1 MGPGRIMPG
10 TVDDAINGIQ
20 ATVKDGDYFGD
31 DGLLYCG
38 KCHTPKQVRLN
49 FFGEERILP
58 ALCEC
63 AEADLQRR
71 KEEREKREFERRV
84 QRLRDVCF
92 VSDKMHDYTFAGDDG
107 LDIRA
112 LTACKRYVA
121 QWSDM
126 KAENI
131 GLLFYG
137 DVGTGKALT
146 VDTDIITPY
155 GKKKIADIRVG
166 DCVIGWDGKPCT
178 VIGEYPQ
185 GELEVYKL
193 TFDDGTA
200 VECCEDHLWIYKTP
214 HSRNKQWRVASLKE
228 MMSKHSV
235 RGTHGWTMAIP
246 KAEPVQFENNPKLP
260 IKPYALGAMLGDG
273 GMSGMQVTFTNPEE
287 DVRER
292 VFAELSEF
300 DIDPKIRSNNLQAN
314 LSRKLGT
321 GKENKLKKALNS
333 LGLTGKHS
341 EDKFIPKD
349 YLVASIDERK
359 ELLAGLFD
367 TDGSI
372 SPNGAKSIS
381 STSYQM
387 AMDIMELARSLGI
400 RCTLR
405 KPDQRHRN
413 TCYTIGLQTSERIYK
428 SKKHATRD
436 KEKSCRKK
444 ADYMSIVSI
453 ERVGKKECKCIAVDN
468 ETKSYLCGDYIVT
481 HNTYYAACIA
491 NALIDQGVRVLM
503 TSFPRIVNTMQGMF
517 EGRQEY
523 LDEVVNYPLLIIDD
537 LGAER
542 DSSFM
547 MEQVFN
553 IIDARY
559 QIGKPLI
566 VTTNLSIEAI
576 KKPSD
581 PQYKRL
587 YDRILERCFPVK
599 MSGISRRRK
608 QLHDDYARRARMLGL
623 E

>member
-1 MGPGRIMPG
+1 MGPGRIMPE

-20 ATVKDGDYFGD
+20 ATVKAGDYFGD

-63 AEADLQRR
+63 AEADLRRR

-137 DVGTGKALT
+137 DVGTGK
-146 VDTDIITPY
+146 
-155 GKKKIADIRVG
+155 
-166 DCVIGWDGKPCT
+166 
-178 VIGEYPQ
+178 
-185 GELEVYKL
+185 
-193 TFDDGTA
+193 
-200 VECCEDHLWIYKTP
+200 
-214 HSRNKQWRVASLKE
+214 
-228 MMSKHSV
+228 
-235 RGTHGWTMAIP
+235 
-246 KAEPVQFENNPKLP
+246 
-260 IKPYALGAMLGDG
+260 
-273 GMSGMQVTFTNPEE
+273 
-287 DVRER
+287 
-292 VFAELSEF
+292 
-300 DIDPKIRSNNLQAN
+300 
-314 LSRKLGT
+314 
-321 GKENKLKKALNS
+321 
-333 LGLTGKHS
+333 
-341 EDKFIPKD
+341 
-349 YLVASIDERK
+349 
-359 ELLAGLFD
+359 
-367 TDGSI
+367 
-372 SPNGAKSIS
+372 
-381 STSYQM
+381 
-387 AMDIMELARSLGI
+387 
-400 RCTLR
+400 
-405 KPDQRHRN
+405 
-413 TCYTIGLQTSERIYK
+413 
-428 SKKHATRD
+428 
-436 KEKSCRKK
+436 
-444 ADYMSIVSI
+444 
-453 ERVGKKECKCIAVDN
+453 
-468 ETKSYLCGDYIVT
+468 
-481 HNTYYAACIA
+481 TYYAACIA

-523 LDEVVNYPLLIIDD
+523 LDEIVNYPLLIIDD